1 MCNIFCPISD
11 KKAII
16 SIKKQACFRLKSGA
30 FSTKKWP
37 SNFSKAYLLH
47 DNVNIVYLR
56 HASAALRNSISS
68 ENPDKTLMTHCHA

>member
-47 DNVNIVYLR
+47 DNVNILYHEGSLP
-56 HASAALRNSISS
+56 ALLFSILS
-68 ENPDKTLMTHCHA
+68 ENPYIFAVTQ

>member
-16 SIKKQACFRLKSGA
+16 SIKKQVGFRLKSGA

-37 SNFSKAYLLH
+37 SNFSKAYLLRFI
-47 DNVNIVYLR
+47 VNILYHLNR
-56 HASAALRNSISS
+56 TKGSLNSIST
-68 ENPDKTLMTHCHA
+68 ENPDKSQISL